1 MSRTV
6 RTALA
11 QTFPTLLTLPIL
23 ALLAA
28 LDWLPWSVLLAVPLA
43 LAVQVAVTL
52 LRTGSGSEG

>member
-28 LDWLPWSVLLAVPLA
+28 LDWLPWNVLLAVPLA
-43 LAVQVAVTL
+43 LGVQVAVTL